1 MKNLAQALN
10 KMQGAMPPAIKDAS
24 NPAFKSR
31 YADLA
36 SVWDAIRKPLADN
49 GLSVTQQT
57 DVTESGQMILVT
69 TVWHTSGE
77 SLAAR
82 YPLTPTQNTPQSV
95 GSCISYARRYS
106 ISALLG
112 VVQDDDDGTAASQG
126 AATGDRKVT
135 PPPPKPAPPPGE
147 AKGSGAKAAPNNAA
161 KAWADAAAKTIAA
174 MSEPDEVDAWAAA
187 NADKLLRL
195 QSVQPELY
203 TAVMT
208 IVQTTHETLSRR
220 VA

>member
-57 DVTESGQMILVT
+57 DVTDSGHMILVT
-69 TVWHTSGE
+69 TVWHISGE

-112 VVQDDDDGTAASQG
+112 VVQDDDDGNAASQG

-135 PPPPKPAPPPGE
+135 PPAPPPKPAE

-161 KAWADAAAKTIAA
+161 KTWADAAAKTIAA
-174 MSEPDEVDAWAAA
+174 MSEPDEVDAWAAM
-187 NADKLLRL
+187 NAAHLERL

-208 IVQTTHETLSRR
+208 IVQTTHDTLSRR